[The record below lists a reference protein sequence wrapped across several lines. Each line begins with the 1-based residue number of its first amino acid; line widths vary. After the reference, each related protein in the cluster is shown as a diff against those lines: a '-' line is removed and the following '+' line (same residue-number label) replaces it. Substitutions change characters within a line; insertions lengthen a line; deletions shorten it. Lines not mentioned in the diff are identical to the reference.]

1 MTTSS
6 PSPLSLSIPVISEI
20 IEVLII
26 DVNSSIHDWFG
37 YELIQR
43 FNNINTKN
51 ITIKQMVNLFV
62 DIIEPMFK
70 PQFLEWLTEDYQLT
84 NWNRLMINLK
94 NQDYRKPISTM
105 NRQTIC
111 GCDMCDNCPKIS
123 GIEDILSFWE
133 NLVDEMEKIENI
145 DYNLFTTITS
155 IHIDEIIC
163 PVMLHEDE
171 YIQLKSDDIYYQ
183 RFPMED

>member
-1 MTTSS
+1 MTSPTSP
-6 PSPLSLSIPVISEI
+6 PSLSLPVISEI

-37 YELIQR
+37 YELIQK
-43 FNNINTKN
+43 FGIVNTNK
-51 ITIKQMVNLFV
+51 ITIQQIVNLFV

-70 PQFLEWLTEDYQLT
+70 PQFIEWLTEDYQLT

-105 NRQTIC
+105 NRESIC

-133 NLVDEMEKIENI
+133 NLLEEMEKIENI
-145 DYNLFTTITS
+145 DYNLLTTIIN
-155 IHIDEIIC
+155 IHIDEI
-163 PVMLHEDE
+163 E
-171 YIQLKSDDIYYQ
+171 LKSNDIYYQ